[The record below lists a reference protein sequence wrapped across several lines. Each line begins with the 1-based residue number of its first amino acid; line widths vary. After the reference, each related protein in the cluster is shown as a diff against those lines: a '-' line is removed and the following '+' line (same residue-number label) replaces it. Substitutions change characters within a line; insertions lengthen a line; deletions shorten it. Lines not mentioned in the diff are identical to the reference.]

1 LSYKSNFTLAKY
13 PQIFCQMISN
23 FLYLSTALLGFCSIA
38 VLLTRFRESRRVS
51 FYFLFFLFLSNLR
64 LLGHGLIDFIPIPI
78 NIKLFDTLFLL
89 LSWPLLYLFI
99 LEITGTKSRIN
110 KYDFLHF
117 ILPFV
122 IFCLTYSNI
131 NWTPETY
138 EIGGKILIIL
148 AILYNIVYT
157 IVAYKVMNENLW
169 KKTVDLTKIS
179 LHTKVNRKL
188 VIYIYIIIVLM
199 EIRFLYNIATN
210 FHANWYSK
218 INNFLWV
225 GALINLVLYL
235 KLIFFPD
242 YFYDYEYYKKKN
254 KKYEKQAISVDKTW
268 IFEVPKEINNVQD
281 AFLKEKIE
289 PNLEQYI
296 LRIENLAINTDCFI
310 TENFTTTN
318 FADEMAIP
326 KSYLRYIFKYHC
338 SVSFNDYRKIIRV
351 QKAKLLIKEGYL
363 KKNTMESLASHTG
376 FSSYSAF
383 FKNFKSVTGFSP
395 QEYVR
400 K

>member
-1 LSYKSNFTLAKY
+1 VEFHNFVIPKFSNTYKLMLVKNL
-13 PQIFCQMISN
+13 
-23 FLYLSTALLGFCSIA
+23 FLVTSLLGFCTIA
-38 VLLTRFRESRRVS
+38 LLVVRFKESRTLS
-51 FYFLFFLFLSNLR
+51 YFFLFFLFLSNVR
-64 LLGHGLIDFIPIPI
+64 LLGHGLIDLIPIPF
-78 NIKLFDTLFLL
+78 NIKLLDTLFLL
-89 LSWPLLYLFI
+89 LAWPLLFLFT
-99 LEITGTKSRIN
+99 LEITGTKSRIK

-138 EIGGKILIIL
+138 EIGSKILIIL
-148 AILYNIVYT
+148 AILNNIVYT
-157 IVAYKVMNENLW
+157 IFAYKVMNENLW

-179 LHTKVNRKL
+179 LQTNVNRKL
-188 VIYIYIIIVLM
+188 ILYIYIIFVLM
-199 EIRFLYNIATN
+199 EIRFLYNIVTN
-210 FHANWYSK
+210 FNANWHSN

-225 GALINLVLYL
+225 GALISLFMYL
-235 KLIFFPD
+235 KVIFFPD
-242 YFYDYEYYKKKN
+242 YFYDYEYYKKRN

-268 IFEVPKEINNVQD
+268 IFEVPKEIKNVQD
-281 AFLKEKIE
+281 AYLKEKIE

-296 LRIENLAINTDCFI
+296 LRIENLATNTDCFI
-310 TENFTTTN
+310 SENFTTKN
-318 FADEMAIP
+318 FADEMTIP
-326 KSYLRYIFKYHC
+326 KSYLQYIFKYHC
-338 SVSFNDYRKIIRV
+338 LFSFNDYRKIIRI

-363 KKNTMESLASHTG
+363 KKNTMESLASQTG

>member
-1 LSYKSNFTLAKY
+1 MEFHNFVIPKFSNTYKLMLVKNL
-13 PQIFCQMISN
+13 
-23 FLYLSTALLGFCSIA
+23 FLVTSLLGFCTIA
-38 VLLTRFRESRRVS
+38 LLVVRFKESRTLS
-51 FYFLFFLFLSNLR
+51 YFFLFFLFLSNVR
-64 LLGHGLIDFIPIPI
+64 LLGHGLIDLIPIPF
-78 NIKLFDTLFLL
+78 NIKLLDTLFLL
-89 LSWPLLYLFI
+89 LAWPLLFLFT
-99 LEITGTKSRIN
+99 LEITGTKSRIK

-138 EIGGKILIIL
+138 EIGSKILIIL
-148 AILYNIVYT
+148 AILNNIVYT
-157 IVAYKVMNENLW
+157 IFAYKVMNENLW

-179 LHTKVNRKL
+179 LQTNVNRKL
-188 VIYIYIIIVLM
+188 ILYIYIIFVLM
-199 EIRFLYNIATN
+199 EIRFLYNIVTN
-210 FHANWYSK
+210 FNANWHSN

-225 GALINLVLYL
+225 GALISLFMYL
-235 KLIFFPD
+235 KVIFFPD
-242 YFYDYEYYKKKN
+242 YFYDYEYYKKRN

-268 IFEVPKEINNVQD
+268 IFEVPKEIKNVQD
-281 AFLKEKIE
+281 AYLKEKIE

-296 LRIENLAINTDCFI
+296 LRIENLATNTNCFI
-310 TENFTTTN
+310 SENFTTKN
-318 FADEMAIP
+318 FADEMTIP
-326 KSYLRYIFKYHC
+326 KSYLQYIFKYHC
-338 SVSFNDYRKIIRV
+338 SFSFNDYRKIIRI

-363 KKNTMESLASHTG
+363 KKNTMESLASQTG